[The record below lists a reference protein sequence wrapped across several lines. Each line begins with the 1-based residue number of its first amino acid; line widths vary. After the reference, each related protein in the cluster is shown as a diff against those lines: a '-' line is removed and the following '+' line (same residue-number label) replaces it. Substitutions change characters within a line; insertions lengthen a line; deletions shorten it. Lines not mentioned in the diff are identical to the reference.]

1 MHNVAALP
9 LLTTKEAADHLKLSQ
24 FTLRKLRMTAGGP
37 KFVKFGKNNGPV
49 RYRREDLNDYVE
61 ASLMRS
67 TSE

>member
-1 MHNVAALP
+1 MHNVAAPP

-24 FTLRKLRMTAGGP
+24 FTLRKLRVTGGGP
-37 KFVKFGKNNGPV
+37 KFVKLGKNNGPV
-49 RYRREDLNDYVE
+49 RYRWEDLNDYVE